1 MLSGGGAV
9 VESGNGFI
17 SFPFIINYP
26 LSAIH
31 YQLFTINYSLLVI
44 HSPLGYLCRYEYLTR
59 KYPTIP

>member
-9 VESGNGFI
+9 VESGNGFYQFSI
-17 SFPFIINYP
+17 HGS

-31 YQLFTINYSLLVI
+31 YSLLTIVI
-44 HSPLGYLCRYEYLTR
+44 PFSLGYLCRYEYLTR